1 MKNIITV
8 HRPQLTDEE
17 RERRMKQ
24 IKEAAARLVIAN
36 EERKVQSH
44 EH

>member
-17 RERRMKQ
+17 REWRMKQ